1 MLGYKIYFNGSKFVA
16 DNTAT
21 EVQTVPCDSTV
32 SWMAN
37 KIYADNAVEKH
48 NANDIKDVKKCK
60 ECGEYFWQTGVSY
73 NKEKN
78 MWIAYITV
86 NYKTKYLGDYTDFN
100 DAVNVRK
107 EAEKKYGF
115 TCDDIVADY
124 DKEVI

>member
-1 MLGYKIYFNGSKFVA
+1 MIHQVIA
-16 DNTAT
+16 
-21 EVQTVPCDSTV
+21 E
-32 SWMAN
+32 
-37 KIYADNAVEKH
+37 
-48 NANDIKDVKKCK
+48 IKY
-60 ECGEYFWQTGVSY
+60 GEYESSNSIPDHLSRDTDDNRKCNIILKSNQRNSHNRGLSKVNTSGKTGVSY

-78 MWIAYITV
+78 MWTAYITV

-107 EAEKKYGF
+107 ETEKKYGF